1 MYENNIIQPYKS
13 FPLFPFYFNTQDRK
27 GGEFFLK
34 TMKIKFFFRHW
45 TCGLTR
51 FFISIWQ
58 ISNREN
64 SVMETQTT
72 ERSYKDDHLQD
83 RLRHYEAQ
91 AQLVETLQRELHNS
105 QVRATVSQKNHS
117 LSLHP
122 PPPKRE
128 REGRKN
134 VLWMKSSQKVWKVI
148 LHHSISSVIAIRTD
162 FTWY

>member
-1 MYENNIIQPYKS
+1 
-13 FPLFPFYFNTQDRK
+13 
-27 GGEFFLK
+27 
-34 TMKIKFFFRHW
+34 MKIKFFFRHW

-117 LSLHP
+117 LSP
-122 PPPKRE
+122 SQSPKRE
-128 REGRKN
+128 REKGGKN
-134 VLWMKSSQKVWKVI
+134 VLCMKSSQKVWKVI
-148 LHHSISSVIAIRTD
+148 LHHSISSVMAIRID
-162 FTWY
+162 FNLHDITTFCFSFS